1 MKAKQLQRKVPS
13 PVAKRL
19 QTQGSRRRPSWALG
33 PFAYWVS
40 APPVVSII
48 KQNSKTHKSRRKK
61 DADLF

>member
-1 MKAKQLQRKVPS
+1 MKAKQLERKVPS

-19 QTQGSRRRPSWALG
+19 QAQSSRRHPSWALG

-48 KQNSKTHKSRRKK
+48 KQNSKNTQKQKKKSC
-61 DADLF
+61 